1 MRRFGQVIR
10 VRPDRIDEYEQL
22 HAATWPGVLGA
33 ILFAISAFCVY
44 ATVLLVAH
52 FRDLESGFPAGPG
65 FVQGVKGFGLVLFPV
80 FALITAAAGW
90 ALAGDQVRGLW
101 HRIRGHGSS
110 GDH

>member
-1 MRRFGQVIR
+1 MTYRTFRRRLSESTAGHGLLEIVTG
-10 VRPDRIDEYEQL
+10 
-22 HAATWPGVLGA
+22 ALGA
-33 ILFAISAFCVY
+33 VLFAISAFCVY

-52 FRDLESGFPAGPG
+52 FRDLESGFPAGSG

-90 ALAGDQVRGLW
+90 ALAGDQVKGLW

-110 GDH
+110 PDR

>member
-1 MRRFGQVIR
+1 MTYRTFRRRLSESTAGHGLLEIVTG
-10 VRPDRIDEYEQL
+10 
-22 HAATWPGVLGA
+22 ALGA
-33 ILFAISAFCVY
+33 VLFAISAFCVY

-65 FVQGVKGFGLVLFPV
+65 FAQGVKGFGLVLFPV

-90 ALAGDQVRGLW
+90 ALAGDQVKGLW

-110 GDH
+110 PDR

>member
-1 MRRFGQVIR
+1 MTYRTFRRRLSESTAGHGLLEIVTG
-10 VRPDRIDEYEQL
+10 
-22 HAATWPGVLGA
+22 ALGA
-33 ILFAISAFCVY
+33 VLFAISAFCVY
-44 ATVLLVAH
+44 ATVMLIAH

-101 HRIRGHGSS
+101 HRLRGHGSS
-110 GDH
+110 RDR

>member
-1 MRRFGQVIR
+1 MTYRTFRRRLSESTAGHGLLEIV
-10 VRPDRIDEYEQL
+10 
-22 HAATWPGVLGA
+22 TGVLGA

-44 ATVLLVAH
+44 ATVLLVSH

-101 HRIRGHGSS
+101 HRIRGHGST
-110 GDH
+110 GDR

>member
-1 MRRFGQVIR
+1 MTYRTFRRRLSESTAGHGLLEIVTG
-10 VRPDRIDEYEQL
+10 
-22 HAATWPGVLGA
+22 ALGA
-33 ILFAISAFCVY
+33 ILFAISAFCAY

-90 ALAGDQVRGLW
+90 GLAGDQVRGLW

-110 GDH
+110 SDR